1 MLAPGRG
8 SGKSAGSALVADAFS
23 ARNADFMIALVR
35 IALSRPYTFVV
46 LALLLLIIG
55 PLAALR
61 TPTDIFPDIRIPVIG
76 VVWQYTGLPPDQM
89 AGRITTPFQRA
100 LTTTVNDI
108 EHIVANSYN
117 GFGIVKIFFQPN
129 VDIRTANAQVTAI
142 SQTLIKAM
150 PPGATPPLILNYSAS
165 TVPIIQVALSGEGL
179 TEQNLADLGINQLR
193 TPLVT
198 VPGAAIPYPFGGKQR
213 QVQIDLD
220 PSALQARGLSGQDV
234 ANALAAQN
242 LITPVGTQKIG
253 EFEYN
258 IQLNNSPLR
267 MEDLGDLPIKTVNG
281 AVVYVRDV
289 ASVRDGNPPQT
300 NIVHVN
306 GNRSVLMMVLKAG
319 STSTL
324 DIIAGI
330 KQKVIDVKDQL
341 PEALKIGFIG
351 DQSIFVRGAI
361 TGVAT
366 EGVIAALLTSVMIL
380 LFLGSWRS
388 TVIIAVSI
396 PLSVLGAVVML
407 SAIGE
412 TLNIMTLGGLALAVG
427 ILVDDATVTIE
438 NINWHLEHG
447 KDVEPAIMDGARQIV
462 TPAFVSLL
470 CICIVFVPMFFLT
483 GVARFLFVP
492 MAEAVMFAMMWS
504 FILSRTLVPTMAK
517 YLLQPH
523 APHSEEGAPASRNP
537 LLRFQRGFEARFERV
552 RGVYRELLALAMQ
565 RRPLFLVGFL
575 GFVAVSFLLV
585 PFLGRNFF
593 PSVDAGSILM
603 HVRTQIG
610 TRVEESANQFA
621 EVQKAI
627 RRIIPPDEIETLADN
642 IGMPISGINM
652 TYNNTGVIGPQ
663 DGDVQ
668 IKLREGHRPTEHYV
682 QALREQLPRAFPGMT
697 FAFLPADIV
706 SQILNFGAP
715 APIDL
720 QIRGANVNA
729 NVAYANKLLGRI
741 RHIAG
746 IADARIQ
753 QSTSNPTFNIDVDR
767 TRAQYVGLTER
778 DVTNSLVVN
787 LAGSAQVAPTYY
799 LNPDN
804 GVSYSIVMQTPQFQ
818 IDSLSALETVP
829 ISAAGSATSPILGGI
844 AKISRA
850 NSSAVVSQYDIQPM
864 IQIYATPQGRD
875 LGAVAAEVRAAIADT
890 AKEVPKGSSV
900 VLLGQVQTM
909 NNAFSGLLFGLLA
922 AVVLIYLLIVV
933 NFQSWSDPFVIIT
946 ALPAALAGIV
956 WMLFMTHT
964 TLSVPALTGAI
975 MCMGVATANS
985 VLVISFA
992 RERYA
997 ELGDPIAAAIEAGF
1011 VRFRPVLMTAL
1022 AMIIG
1027 MAPMALGL
1035 GEGGEQNAP
1044 LGRAVVGGLI
1054 FATIA
1059 TLMFV
1064 PVVFSMVHKKQA
1076 ATVAVPETS
1085 HAH

>member
-1 MLAPGRG
+1 MNG
-8 SGKSAGSALVADAFS
+8 
-23 ARNADFMIALVR
+23 IVR

-46 LALLLLIIG
+46 LALLLLIVG

-61 TPTDIFPDIRIPVIG
+61 TPADIFPEIRIPVIG

-89 AGRITTPFQRA
+89 SGRITTPFERA

-108 EHIVANSYN
+108 EHITANSYN
-117 GFGIVKIFFQPN
+117 GFGIIKIFFQPN
-129 VDIRTANAQVTAI
+129 VNIQTANAQVTAI

-165 TVPIIQVALSGEGL
+165 TVPVLQVALSGEGL
-179 TEQNLADLGINQLR
+179 TEQNLADIGINQLR

-198 VPGAAIPYPFGGKQR
+198 VPGAAIPYPYGGKQR
-213 QVQIDLD
+213 QIQIDLD

-234 ANALAAQN
+234 ANTLAAHN
-242 LITPVGTQKIG
+242 LITPVGTEKIG
-253 EFEYN
+253 IFEYTV
-258 IQLNNSPLR
+258 QLNNSPLKIQ
-267 MEDLGDLPIKTVNG
+267 ELGDLPIKTVNG
-281 AVVYVRDV
+281 AMVYVRDV
-289 ASVRDGNPPQT
+289 ATIRDGNPPQT
-300 NIVHVN
+300 NIVHVD

-319 STSTL
+319 SVSTL

-330 KQKVIDVKDQL
+330 KQKVQEYKSSL
-341 PEALKIGFIG
+341 PDALKINFIG

-361 TGVAT
+361 TGVAR
-366 EGVIAALLTSVMIL
+366 EGIIAALLTSVMIL

-388 TVIIAVSI
+388 TIIIATSI
-396 PLSVLGAVVML
+396 PLAVLGSIIML

-427 ILVDDATVTIE
+427 ILVDEATVTIE
-438 NINWHLEHG
+438 NINYHLEQG
-447 KDVEPAIMDGARQIV
+447 KEVQTAILDGANQIV
-462 TPAFVSLL
+462 VPAFVSLL
-470 CICIVFVPMFFLT
+470 CICIVFVPMFFLQ

-492 MAEAVMFAMMWS
+492 MAEAVVFAMIWS

-523 APHSEEGAPASRNP
+523 AHHAEGEGARPSRNP
-537 LLRFQRGFEARFERV
+537 LVRFQRGFEAGFERL
-552 RGVYRELLALAMQ
+552 RDGYRDILKLALAH
-565 RRPLFLVGFL
+565 RPTFVVGFL
-575 GFVAVSFLLV
+575 GFVALSFLLA

-593 PSVDAGSILM
+593 PSVDAGQILM
-603 HVRTQIG
+603 HVRTQVG
-610 TRVEESANQFA
+610 TRVEETANQFA
-621 EVQKAI
+621 DIEKAI
-627 RRIIPPDEIETLADN
+627 RKIIPPREIEIMADN

-652 TYNNTGVIGPQ
+652 TYNNTGVIGTQ
-663 DGDVQ
+663 DGDIQ
-668 IKLREGHRPTEHYV
+668 IKLKEDHKPTADYV
-682 QALREQLPRAFPGMT
+682 QAMRELPPRQFPGFT
-697 FAFLPADIV
+697 FAFLPADIIN
-706 SQILNFGAP
+706 QILNFGAP

-720 QIRGANVNA
+720 QVRGANLEA
-729 NVAYANKLLGRI
+729 NFAYANKLLSRI
-741 RHIAG
+741 RRIPG

-753 QSTSNPTFNIDVDR
+753 QSPSAPTFNIDVDR

-787 LAGSAQVAPTYY
+787 LAGSGQVAPTYY

-804 GVSYSIVMQTPQFQ
+804 GVSYSIVMQTPQYQ
-818 IDSLSALETVP
+818 IDSLSALETLP
-829 ISAAGSATSPILGGI
+829 ITAATTANPPILGGI
-844 AKISRA
+844 ANISRTT
-850 NSSAVVSQYDIQPM
+850 SSAVVSQYDIQSLV
-864 IQIYATPQGRD
+864 QIYATPQGRD
-875 LGAVAAEVRAAIADT
+875 LGAVAADIRGLVADT

-909 NNAFSGLLFGLLA
+909 NSAYSGLLFGLLGA
-922 AVVLIYLLIVV
+922 IVLIYLLIVV

-956 WMLFMTHT
+956 WMLFSTQT

-992 RERYA
+992 RERYE
-997 ELGDPIAAAIEAGF
+997 ELGDPVAAAIEAGF
-1011 VRFRPVLMTAL
+1011 VRIRPVLMTAL

-1027 MAPMALGL
+1027 MLPMSLGL
-1035 GEGGEQNAP
+1035 GEGGEANAP
-1044 LGRAVVGGLI
+1044 LGRAVIGGLT
-1054 FATIA
+1054 FSTIA

-1064 PVVFSMVHKKQA
+1064 PVVFSMMHKKQDAKA
-1076 ATVAVPETS
+1076 AVLSERDNV
-1085 HAH
+1085 H

>member
-1 MLAPGRG
+1 
-8 SGKSAGSALVADAFS
+8 
-23 ARNADFMIALVR
+23 MIALVR

-142 SQTLIKAM
+142 SQTLIKQM

-179 TEQNLADLGINQLR
+179 TEQNLADIGINQLR

-213 QVQIDLD
+213 QVQIDLN
-220 PSALQARGLSGQDV
+220 PSALQSRGLSGQDV

-253 EFEYN
+253 SFEYT
-258 IQLNNSPLR
+258 IQLNNSPLQ
-267 MEDLGDLPIKTVNG
+267 MQDLGNLPIKVVNG
-281 AVVYVRDV
+281 AMVYVRDV

-300 NIVHVN
+300 NIVHVD

-330 KQKVIDVKDQL
+330 KQKVIDVKDAPPAAPQ
-341 PEALKIGFIG
+341 IGFIG
-351 DQSIFVRGAI
+351 DQSLFVRGAI
-361 TGVAT
+361 TGVAY
-366 EGVIAALLTSVMIL
+366 EGIIAALLTSVMIL

-388 TVIIAVSI
+388 TIIIAVSI
-396 PLSVLGAVVML
+396 PLSVLGAIVML

-447 KDVEPAIMDGARQIV
+447 KDVETSIMDGANQIV

-470 CICIVFVPMFFLT
+470 CICIVFVPMFFLQ

-492 MAEAVMFAMMWS
+492 MAEAVMFAMIWS
-504 FILSRTLVPTMAK
+504 FLLSRTLVPTMAK

-523 APHSEEGAPASRNP
+523 LHLHHAEGEGPPSRNP
-537 LLRFQRGFEARFERV
+537 LVRFQRGFEARFERV
-552 RGVYRELLALAMQ
+552 RGGYRDLLSMAMRQ
-565 RRPLFLVGFL
+565 RPVFVIGFL
-575 GFVAVSFLLV
+575 GFVGLSFLLV

-603 HVRTQIG
+603 HVRTQVG

-621 EVQKAI
+621 DVQKAI
-627 RRIIPPDEIETLADN
+627 RKVIPPDEIETLADN

-663 DGDVQ
+663 DGDIQ
-668 IKLREGHRPTEHYV
+668 IKLKEGHRPTDEYV
-682 QALREQLPRAFPGMT
+682 QVLREQLPRAFPGLT

-720 QIRGANVNA
+720 QVRGADVTA
-729 NVAYANKLLGRI
+729 NFVYANKLLSRI
-741 RHIAG
+741 RRIPG

-753 QSTSNPTFNIDVDR
+753 QSPNNPSFNIDVDR

-804 GVSYSIVMQTPQFQ
+804 GVSYSIVMQTPQYQ
-818 IDSLSALETVP
+818 IDSLSALETLP
-829 ISAAGSATSPILGGI
+829 ITAGSTGTPPILGGI
-844 AKISRA
+844 ANITRST
-850 NSSAVVSQYDIQPM
+850 SSAVVSQYDIQPM
-864 IQIYATPQGRD
+864 VQIYATPQGRD
-875 LGAVAAEVRAAIADT
+875 LGAVAADVKTAIADT
-890 AKEVPKGSSV
+890 AKDVPKGSSV

-909 NNAFSGLLFGLLA
+909 NSAFSGLLFGLLA

-956 WMLFMTHT
+956 WMLFTTQT

-992 RERYA
+992 RERYE
-997 ELGDPIAAAIEAGF
+997 ELGDPVAAAIEAGF

-1044 LGRAVVGGLI
+1044 LGRAVIGGLV

-1064 PVVFSMVHKKQA
+1064 PVVFSMVHKKQGAKA
-1076 ATVAVPETS
+1076 AALSETS
-1085 HAH
+1085 HAR

>member
-1 MLAPGRG
+1 MV
-8 SGKSAGSALVADAFS
+8 S
-23 ARNADFMIALVR
+23 LVR

-61 TPTDIFPDIRIPVIG
+61 TPTDIFPNIGIPVIG

-89 AGRITTPFQRA
+89 SGRITTPFQRA

-108 EHIVANSYN
+108 DHIVANSYN
-117 GFGIVKIFFQPN
+117 GVGIIKIFFQPN
-129 VDIRTANAQVTAI
+129 VNIQTANAQVTAI
-142 SQTLIKAM
+142 AQTMLKQL

-165 TVPIIQVALSGEGL
+165 TVPIIQLALSGEGL
-179 TEQNLADLGINQLR
+179 TEQNLFDIATNQLR

-198 VPGAAIPYPFGGKQR
+198 VPGAAIPWPFGGKQR
-213 QVQIDLD
+213 QIQIDLD
-220 PSALQARGLSGQDV
+220 PAALQARGLSGQDV

-253 EFEYN
+253 QFEYT
-258 IQLNNSPLR
+258 IQLNNSPLKI
-267 MEDLGDLPIKTVNG
+267 EELGDLPIKTVNG
-281 AVVYVRDV
+281 AMVYIRDV

-306 GNRSVLMMVLKAG
+306 GGRSVLMMVLKAG
-319 STSTL
+319 AVSTL
-324 DIIAGI
+324 DIISGV
-330 KQKVIDVKDQL
+330 KQKILDVKAAL
-341 PEALKIGFIG
+341 PDTLKIGFVG
-351 DQSIFVRGAI
+351 DQSLFVRGAI
-361 TGVAT
+361 TGVAK
-366 EGVIAALLTSVMIL
+366 EGIIAALLTSVMIL

-388 TVIIAVSI
+388 TLIIAVSI
-396 PLSVLGAVVML
+396 PLSVLGAIAML
-407 SAIGE
+407 SALGE

-438 NINWHLEHG
+438 NINWHLEQG
-447 KDVEPAIMDGARQIV
+447 KDVETAILDGANQIV

-470 CICIVFVPMFFLT
+470 CICIVFVPMFFLE

-492 MAEAVMFAMMWS
+492 MAESVMFAMIWS

-517 YLLQPH
+517 YLLKPH
-523 APHSEEGAPASRNP
+523 AHHAEGDEPPPSRNP
-537 LLRFQRGFEARFERV
+537 LVRFQRGFEASFERV
-552 RGVYRELLALAMQ
+552 RGGYHGLLELALQ
-565 RRPLFLVGFL
+565 HRGIFVTGFL
-575 GFVAVSFLLV
+575 GCVVASFLLV

-593 PSVDAGSILM
+593 PSVDSGQILM
-603 HVRTQIG
+603 HARGQVG
-610 TRVEESANQFA
+610 TRVEESAAKFA
-621 EVQKAI
+621 DIEKVIK
-627 RRIIPPDEIETLADN
+627 RIIPPEQIDTLADN

-663 DGDVQ
+663 DGDIQ
-668 IKLREGHRPTEHYV
+668 IKLKEGHPPTDEYV
-682 QALREQLPRAFPGMT
+682 RRLREELPRRFPGVT

-715 APIDL
+715 APIDI
-720 QIRGANVNA
+720 QVRGANLAA
-729 NVAYANKLLGRI
+729 NFAHANELLRRVRKIPGV
-741 RHIAG
+741 
-746 IADARIQ
+746 ADARIQ
-753 QSTSNPTFNIDVDR
+753 QSPHNPGFDVDVDR

-787 LAGSAQVAPTYY
+787 LAGSSQVAPTYF

-804 GVSYSIVMQTPQFQ
+804 GVSYSIVMQTPQYQ
-818 IDSLSALETVP
+818 INSLSALETLP
-829 ISAAGSATSPILGGI
+829 ISAANTTTPPILGGI
-844 AKISRA
+844 ATVKRTTS
-850 NSSAVVSQYDIQPM
+850 NAVVSQYDIEPLVD
-864 IQIYATPQGRD
+864 IYATPQGRD
-875 LGAVAAEVRAAIADT
+875 LGAVASDIRKVLADT
-890 AKEVPKGSSV
+890 AKDVPKGSSV

-909 NNAFSGLLFGLLA
+909 NNAFSGLLFGLLGA
-922 AVVLIYLLIVV
+922 IVLIYLLIVV
-933 NFQSWSDPFVIIT
+933 NFQSWSDPFVIVT

-956 WMLFMTHT
+956 WMLFTTHT

-992 RERYA
+992 RERY
-997 ELGDPIAAAIEAGF
+997 EMTGDPVAAALEAGF

-1027 MAPMALGL
+1027 MLPMALSL

-1054 FATIA
+1054 FATAA
-1059 TLMFV
+1059 TLIFV
-1064 PVVFSMVHKKQA
+1064 PVVFSMVHKKQPA
-1076 ATVAVPETS
+1076 KSGESPEMP

>member
-1 MLAPGRG
+1 M
-8 SGKSAGSALVADAFS
+8 
-23 ARNADFMIALVR
+23 NAIVR

-46 LALLLLIIG
+46 LALLLLIVG

-89 AGRITTPFQRA
+89 AGRITSPFERA

-142 SQTLIKAM
+142 SQTLLKQM

-165 TVPIIQVALSGEGL
+165 TVPIIQLALSGEGL
-179 TEQNLADLGINQLR
+179 TEQNLADIGINQLR

-198 VPGAAIPYPFGGKQR
+198 VPGAAIPYPYGGKQR
-213 QVQIDLD
+213 QIQIDLD
-220 PSALQARGLSGQDV
+220 PTALQSRGLSGQDV
-234 ANALAAQN
+234 ANTLAAQN
-242 LITPVGTQKIG
+242 LITPVGTEKIG
-253 EFEYN
+253 GFEYTV
-258 IQLNNSPLR
+258 QLNNSPLKIQ
-267 MEDLGDLPIKTVNG
+267 ELGDLPIKTVNG
-281 AVVYVRDV
+281 AMVYIRDV
-289 ASVRDGNPPQT
+289 ATVRDGNPPQT
-300 NIVHVN
+300 NIVHVD

-319 STSTL
+319 SISTL

-330 KQKVIDVKDQL
+330 KQKVIDVKDSM
-341 PEALKIGFIG
+341 PDALKIGFIG
-351 DQSIFVRGAI
+351 DQSVFVRGAI
-361 TGVAT
+361 TGVAY

-388 TVIIAVSI
+388 TIIIATSI
-396 PLSVLGAVVML
+396 PLAVLGAIVML

-438 NINWHLEHG
+438 NINYHLEQG
-447 KDVEPAIMDGARQIV
+447 KGVEVSIMDGANQIV

-470 CICIVFVPMFFLT
+470 CICIVFVPMFFLQ

-492 MAEAVMFAMMWS
+492 MAEAVMFAMIWS

-523 APHSEEGAPASRNP
+523 THHGENEAPPRSRNP
-537 LLRFQRGFEARFERV
+537 LVRFQRSFEARFERV
-552 RGVYRELLALAMQ
+552 RGGYRDLLTMAMA
-565 RRPLFLVGFL
+565 RRPLFVIGFL
-575 GFVAVSFLLV
+575 GFVGVSFLLV

-603 HVRTQIG
+603 HVRTQVG
-610 TRVEESANQFA
+610 TRVEETANQFA
-621 EVQKAI
+621 DVQKVI
-627 RRIIPPDEIETLADN
+627 RSIIPPREIETLADN

-652 TYNNTGVIGPQ
+652 TYNNTGVIGSQ
-663 DGDVQ
+663 DGDIQ
-668 IKLREGHRPTEHYV
+668 IKLKEGHQPTIDYV

-720 QIRGANVNA
+720 QIRGANLEA
-729 NVAYANKLLGRI
+729 NFAYANSLLSRI
-741 RHIAG
+741 RRIPG

-753 QSTSNPTFNIDVDR
+753 QSPNNPSLNIDVDR

-787 LAGSAQVAPTYY
+787 LAGSAQIAPTYY
-799 LNPDN
+799 LNPEN
-804 GVSYSIVMQTPQFQ
+804 GVSYSIVLQTPQYQ
-818 IDSLSALETVP
+818 LDSMSALQMLP
-829 ISAAGSATSPILGGI
+829 ITAGGPVAPILGGI
-844 AKISRA
+844 ANISRTTS
-850 NSSAVVSQYDIQPM
+850 NAVVSQYDIQPLV
-864 IQIYATPQGRD
+864 QIYATPQGRD
-875 LGAVAAEVRAAIADT
+875 LGAVAADVRQAMADT
-890 AKEVPKGSSV
+890 AGDVPKGSSV
-900 VLLGQVQTM
+900 FLLGQVQTM
-909 NNAFSGLLFGLLA
+909 NSAFSGLLFGLLA
-922 AVVLIYLLIVV
+922 AIVLIYLLIVV

-956 WMLFMTHT
+956 WMLFSTHT

-992 RERYA
+992 RERYE
-997 ELGDPIAAAIEAGF
+997 ELGDPVAAAIEAGF

-1044 LGRAVVGGLI
+1044 LGRAVIGGLI

-1064 PVVFSMVHKKQA
+1064 PVVFSMVHKMQGAKTQDA
-1076 ATVAVPETS
+1076 NVTNSPENS